1 MMDSSQ
7 SFGALRETI
16 QSALVTVTRSV
27 NGLANEDLQFQRTV
41 DPAVANKLDDKT
53 DRLLRL
59 ASDLLASAGKATGQ
73 KVSTLEDVDD
83 VDIQWKGIVDVIDS
97 LLEKADTCL
106 DEYTGLIKRKNL
118 PVDESGRDSKRPK
131 STHERLDQSLK
142 RANIL
147 KPQNAFQKKIDN
159 FEPGPWKPLLTKK
172 PHAVVPLGE
181 SLSTFTDEE
190 QNKTEY
196 EDQVSSNFILGPAR
210 AASSMGVSK
219 HCGEGGAGVV
229 EEPKL
234 QQEKNKM
241 EKNKNTNSSRRR
253 ANYLLRYKHPYE
265 TEIRFMQYPK
275 QVYQQQEAQEYLPVE
290 TTSAIWVDTY
300 EGVLE
305 MIEELKKAKEIA
317 LDLEHHDYRSYTGL
331 LSLMQISTRDKDW
344 IVDTL
349 VPWRHK
355 LEILNEVFA
364 DPGIIKVLHGAF
376 MDIIW
381 LQRDL
386 GLYVVGLFDTHHACG
401 VLGYPGKSLAYLLKK
416 FVDFDADKRYQL
428 ADWRIRPLPE
438 EMFYYAQS
446 DTHYLLYIFD
456 MVRNELVGGSGL
468 SDPEKNLVELVI
480 QKSKDVS
487 LQRYESPVY
496 DSETGLGPRGWFNT
510 LVKSPTLYNGEQF
523 SVYKAVH
530 KWRDDLARHDDES
543 PFFIMTQQVLG
554 DIARILPSDK
564 KALWSLLD
572 SNAKGLKV
580 HFDGL
585 FELIQAAQASGVN
598 GPSVIEFFRAAP
610 GATAQNSLDS
620 VPTKT
625 IPESD
630 HKSTN
635 IQDLRAQHSQ
645 LWGNMAMSTLW
656 DGSTKANESDEILE
670 ISLPYHRF
678 VEGTCAVGSGEEI
691 QKAASDSA
699 SSNPHQTQP
708 EVQVLEDQ
716 NFTLKGGR
724 KRKNIDD
731 ATDSELDGQSD
742 AGSEPDSEIRS
753 GNVSGS
759 VKSPPQDGIKDNDL
773 SGDRSHSNETAAA
786 KESRAEKKARKKQ
799 ARKLAKIES
808 REQARAT
815 WKTER
820 RAKKAAMRAAQQAQ
834 PAGAMDEDGDERPFD
849 YSKAAPVLQTASK
862 LSAGDK
868 KGGKFDPYTK
878 KSGDGPRG
886 ARQLNYEK
894 SGRTATF
901 KK

>member
-1 MMDSSQ
+1 MDSSQ
-7 SFGALRETI
+7 SFGAFRETV
-16 QSALVTVTRSV
+16 QSALVAVTRSV

-59 ASDLLASAGKATGQ
+59 ASDLLASAGKSTGQ

-83 VDIQWKGIVDVIDS
+83 VDIQWKSILDVIDS

-106 DEYTGLIKRKNL
+106 DEYTGLIKRKNV
-118 PVDESGRDSKRPK
+118 PVEESGRDSKRPK

-159 FEPGPWKPLLTKK
+159 FEPGSWKPLLTKK
-172 PHAVVPLGE
+172 PHAMVPFGE
-181 SLSTFTDEE
+181 SLSTFTNEE
-190 QNKTEY
+190 QNKTE
-196 EDQVSSNFILGPAR
+196 
-210 AASSMGVSK
+210 
-219 HCGEGGAGVV
+219 
-229 EEPKL
+229 
-234 QQEKNKM
+234 
-241 EKNKNTNSSRRR
+241 
-253 ANYLLRYKHPYE
+253 YKHPYE
-265 TEIRFMQYPK
+265 TEIRSMQYPE

-305 MIEELKKAKEIA
+305 MLEELKKAKEIA

-401 VLGYPGKSLAYLLKK
+401 VLGYPGKSLAFLLKK

-438 EMFYYAQS
+438 EMFYYARS

-456 MVRNELVGGSGL
+456 MVRNELVGSSDL

-480 QKSKDVS
+480 QRSKDVS

-510 LVKSPTLYNGEQF
+510 LVKSPTLYDGEQF

-530 KWRDDLARHDDES
+530 KWRDDLARHNDES

-554 DIARILPSDK
+554 DIARILPFDK

-580 HFDGL
+580 HLDGL
-585 FELIQAAQASGVN
+585 FELIQAARASGVN
-598 GPSVIEFFRAAP
+598 GPSVMEFFRAAP
-610 GATAQNSLDS
+610 GATAQNDLDS

-625 IPESD
+625 ILESD
-630 HKSTN
+630 HESTN

-645 LWGNMAMSTLW
+645 LWGNMAMSTVW

-678 VEGTCAVGSGEEI
+678 VEGTCAVGSMEEI

-708 EVQVLEDQ
+708 EVQILEDQ

-724 KRKNIDD
+724 KRKIIDD

-742 AGSEPDSEIRS
+742 AGSESDSEIRS

-759 VKSPPQDGIKDNDL
+759 VKSPPQDGIRDDDL
-773 SGDRSHSNETAAA
+773 SGDGSHGNETAAA

-815 WKTER
+815 GKIGR

-834 PAGAMDEDGDERPFD
+834 PADAMDEDGDEQPFD
-849 YSKAAPVLQTASK
+849 YSKAAPVLQTSSK
-862 LSAGDK
+862 PNTGDK
-868 KGGKFDPYTK
+868 KEKKFDPYTK